1 MGYREEDEDVI
12 LIITFI
18 MSVMAII
25 MTFLIRN
32 ISDEMLAELGK
43 YAFFAVSIAIS
54 VGIPSLVA
62 EIVNRRKTDAEKY
75 RTFKRDANIVCVV
88 AMLGIFIISPFM
100 RIFIEDDWLKDFG
113 IVAIVMLS
121 IYIPYVVWRFFK
133 M

>member
-18 MSVMAII
+18 VSVMAII

-43 YAFFAVSIAIS
+43 YAFVAVSIAIS
-54 VGIPSLVA
+54 VGIPCLVA

-75 RTFKRDANIVCVV
+75 RTLKRDGNIVSVV
-88 AMLGIFIISPFM
+88 AILGIFIISPFIM
-100 RIFIEDDWLKDFG
+100 IFIEDDWLKDFG